1 MPDSE
6 VCEPGPQNHI
16 AVMHDQDLHFTQC
29 RRQWNQ
35 SRLQWQCKVWF
46 LHHCSDTHMK
56 ISTHTGYSHGKHME
70 ATHLSSKRA
79 HAHTEHPVAVT
90 LSRWMMRDDG
100 TERRWRRN
108 SLTAGEF
115 FITSRVLSALV
126 WSSLLL
132 LLCHY
137 HHHNPADSFLP
148 KHLPPSL
155 PLWTSQYSL

>member
-6 VCEPGPQNHI
+6 VCEPRPQNHI
-16 AVMHDQDLHFTQC
+16 AVMHDQDRHYTQC
-29 RRQWNQ
+29 RWQWNH
-35 SRLQWQCKVWF
+35 SKLQWQGKVWF

-70 ATHLSSKRA
+70 ATHISSKRA

-90 LSRWMMRDDG
+90 LSRWMMRDHD

-108 SLTAGEF
+108 SVTAGEF

-137 HHHNPADSFLP
+137 HHHNPVDSFLP
-148 KHLPPSL
+148 KHLP
-155 PLWTSQYSL
+155 LWTSRYSL